1 MRERAKELE
10 EESQDWSRKL
20 ESATILVKSLEEKIA
35 SVGDRRNLWTS
46 AFAPIRQLPVEVL
59 SLIFTLAC
67 SGDTPLIIRV
77 GALGSRPTPDLPPQ
91 HTRHILCQVCKH
103 WRVVA
108 AETRH
113 LWQHHVVFHD
123 IWHPFIRAQGLLRI
137 EGLPTVAELYCQN
150 LMHVHFDFS
159 GLASSPNSTDILS
172 TIAQHQEQY
181 VSLRLVG
188 TAEIIG
194 LSVPGRRRRRG
205 HHSVSSDEEVQEF
218 NMPRLEELLIA
229 ISSPKEGHSIDFRA
243 PRLKKLTLLESTLP
257 RIPVSRLNLPWS
269 QLTHLTL
276 GRQPPADVQHADLE
290 SVLPFHQ
297 FINALPRL
305 LSHLRLIALEVAD
318 PPIDNS
324 TRHITLSRLQ
334 VLEIHHPGRDSQD
347 RERYGLRILRHITA
361 PSLKTFDIIFTG
373 RCVQSSEAGYVNTSC
388 GRITSFL
395 SRSPRLSEIRVALC
409 PPRWLSNVKAVRQH
423 RVLQFS
429 GSADF
434 MGEVKN
440 GINRGGTWKVLFH
453 RLGYFQESPPRPWAM
468 QYTDVVSVDR
478 FIDRFLKR
486 RDPCFGTSILT
497 LECGED
503 AKPLS
508 GSEHSFL
515 RSASSLLETVLSSLL
530 VSREGVADGDREL
543 YLVY

>member
-1 MRERAKELE
+1 MDLKTLRAILRTNGLSSPRHRHLMRERAKELE
-10 EESQDWSRKL
+10 EESQDWSRKTRGHRGKKL
-20 ESATILVKSLEEKIA
+20 RALATEE
-35 SVGDRRNLWTS
+35 NLWTS
-46 AFAPIRQLPVEVL
+46 AFAPIP
-59 SLIFTLAC
+59 
-67 SGDTPLIIRV
+67 
-77 GALGSRPTPDLPPQ
+77 LGSRPTPDLPPQ
-91 HTRHILCQVCKH
+91 HIRHILCQVCKH

-123 IWHPFIRAQGLLRI
+123 IWHPFIRAKGLLRS
-137 EGLPTVAELYCQN
+137 EGLPTVAELYCRN
-150 LMHVHFDFS
+150 LTHVHFDFS
-159 GLASSPNSTDILS
+159 GVASSPNSTDILS

-194 LSVPGRRRRRG
+194 LSVPGRRRRRA
-205 HHSVSSDEEVQEF
+205 HHSMSSDE
-218 NMPRLEELLIA
+218 EELLIA
-229 ISSPKEGHSIDFRA
+229 ITSPKEGHSIDFRA

-257 RIPVSRLNLPWS
+257 RIP
-269 QLTHLTL
+269 
-276 GRQPPADVQHADLE
+276 HADLE

-297 FINALPRL
+297 FIDALPRL

-373 RCVQSSEAGYVNTSC
+373 RCVQSSEAGY
-388 GRITSFL
+388 
-395 SRSPRLSEIRVALC
+395 IRVALC

-423 RVLQFS
+423 R
-429 GSADF
+429 
-434 MGEVKN
+434 
-440 GINRGGTWKVLFH
+440 
-453 RLGYFQESPPRPWAM
+453 LGYFQESPTRAWAM
-468 QYTDVVSVDR
+468 QCIDVVSVDR

-486 RDPCFGTSILT
+486 RDPCFGTNTLT

-508 GSEHSFL
+508 GSEYSFL
-515 RSASSLLETVLSSLL
+515 RSASSLLETGSFFPLGLS
-530 VSREGVADGDREL
+530 EGVTDGDREL